1 MIIETRPEYNFEIEI
16 NGSLT
21 GFALDAGRGG
31 KDVRVAQRHFFTA
44 YDGEIFYT
52 ILDEI
57 SKMFLRDWMLREKKK
72 VSSIDNSLIFI
83 GADNKAKVYINV
95 PALADL
101 ISKGKIERGSVVTT
115 EDIADIRKINFPGIQ
130 IESNSGVIYIFSQGW
145 MRGLYFDFMPIQPQS
160 TYKTGDLESLFASL
174 HSYLLFPE
182 VYRIEPQVREQM
194 FNSGWF
200 PFIRILG
207 WRFKKIYEAIKYDFL
222 LEEEAIK
229 VVESFDDKS
238 IRKMLDAWM
247 TKDLFRKHETFIK
260 KGIEEFIERDYISAI
275 HILYPRIE
283 GLMRYIYLGE
293 KEKPILMR
301 LVDKLTTI
309 TKEKSVNYNLYFPDD
324 FSDYLKQF
332 YFSSFDLDKGEIDL
346 SRHSLAHGVAR
357 VEDFSKIGAF
367 QAILILD
374 QIFYYI

>member
-1 MIIETRPEYNFEIEI
+1 MIPETRPKYNFEIKI

-31 KDVRVAQRHFFTA
+31 KDIKVAQRGFFTPF
-44 YDGEIFYT
+44 DGEIFYT
-52 ILDEI
+52 ILDDI
-57 SKMFLRDWMLREKKK
+57 SKMFLRDWMIRAKKNE
-72 VSSIDNSLIFI
+72 SSIDNCLIFI
-83 GADNKAKVYINV
+83 GTENKAKVNINI
-95 PALADL
+95 PALWDL
-101 ISKGKIERGSVVTT
+101 ISKRKIESESVVTT
-115 EDIADIRKINFPGIQ
+115 EDIADIRRINFPGIQ

-160 TYKTGDLESLFASL
+160 THKLGELGSLFASL

-182 VYRIEPQVREQM
+182 VYRVEPQVREQM
-194 FNSGWF
+194 FKTGWF

-207 WRFKKIYEAIKYDFL
+207 WRFKKVYEAIKHDFP

-238 IRKMLDAWM
+238 IREMLDAWM
-247 TKDLFRKHETFIK
+247 TKDLFVKHETFIK
-260 KGIEEFIERDYISAI
+260 KGIEEFIEKDYISAI

-293 KEKPILMR
+293 KEKPIAVR